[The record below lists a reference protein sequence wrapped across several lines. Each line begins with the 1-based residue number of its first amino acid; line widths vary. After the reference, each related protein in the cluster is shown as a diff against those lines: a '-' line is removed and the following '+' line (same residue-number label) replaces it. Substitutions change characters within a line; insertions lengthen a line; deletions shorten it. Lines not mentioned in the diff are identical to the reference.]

1 MENIS
6 LDTFES
12 NLSFEARADENVSE
26 MTISASVNDTIREN
40 RKLQI
45 IDGVEIGMQ
54 LLPNPPQVGS

>member
-12 NLSFEARADENVSE
+12 NLSFEVRADENVSE

-40 RKLQI
+40 GKLQI